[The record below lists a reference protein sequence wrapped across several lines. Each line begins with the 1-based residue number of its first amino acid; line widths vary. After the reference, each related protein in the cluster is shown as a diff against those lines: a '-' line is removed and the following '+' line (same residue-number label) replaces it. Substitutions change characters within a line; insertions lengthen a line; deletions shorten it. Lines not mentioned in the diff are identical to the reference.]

1 MHRVITQF
9 AIASLVCASCLA
21 FCAASTNVQVKQSH
35 SDGLFVIIVNDK
47 RGYIDRTGKVLIEPQ
62 FQGANKFSEGLAV
75 VTVGG
80 VGYKEGYIDRTGK
93 LVIAAR
99 FDAARDFHEG
109 LAAVG
114 FDTEK
119 TRKACDDCDPNQH
132 WGYVDSSGAI
142 VIKPQ
147 YHHAGDF
154 FEGLAAVETDD
165 GRWGFIDKSGRV
177 VVNLKY
183 DYASRFSEGLACVM
197 TDKKFSYVDHNGRMA
212 IEPRFSRCSDFSEGL
227 ARVRIGGKATSP
239 VLLTSVSGKPGKL
252 RYIDKT
258 GHIAIR
264 LDAESGDDFSEGL
277 ASFEVKKPDGYLYC
291 GYLDATGKTI
301 VSPQFGECGKFSD
314 GLALILL
321 NGKWGYIDRSGKV
334 LFTTPYAI
342 AWDFSD
348 GLAQVQLGGLDPFKP
363 PKAKY
368 GYIDIKGTLVWE
380 PTN

>member
-1 MHRVITQF
+1 MTQF
-9 AIASLVCASCLA
+9 TSALLVCTLSFAL
-21 FCAASTNVQVKQSH
+21 CAASTTVQVKQAH

-47 RGYIDRTGKVLIEPQ
+47 RGFIDRTGKILIEPR
-62 FQGANKFSEGLAV
+62 FQGANNFSEGLAV
-75 VTVGG
+75 VALSNG
-80 VGYKEGYIDRTGK
+80 GYKEGYIDHNGK
-93 LVIAAR
+93 LVIAAQ
-99 FDAARDFHEG
+99 FDSARDFHEG

-132 WGYVDSSGAI
+132 WGYVDRTGII

-154 FEGLAAVETDD
+154 SEGLAAVETDD
-165 GRWGFIDKSGRV
+165 GKWGFIDKNGRAV
-177 VVNLKY
+177 VTFAY
-183 DYASRFSEGLACVM
+183 GYASRFSEGLACVM
-197 TDKKFSYVDHNGRMA
+197 NGKKFGYLDRTGRMV
-212 IEPRFSRCSDFSEGL
+212 IKPQFSRCSDFSEGL
-227 ARVRIGGKATSP
+227 ARVRVGGKAVSPMDWSNTTS
-239 VLLTSVSGKPGKL
+239 GEPGGL

-258 GHIAIR
+258 GRTIAR
-264 LDAESGDDFSEGL
+264 LDAESSGEFSEGL
-277 ASFEVKKPDGYLYC
+277 ASFEVKKSETLYC
-291 GYLDATGKTI
+291 GYIDKSGKAVIT
-301 VSPQFGECGKFSD
+301 PQFGECGKFSD

-334 LFTTPYAI
+334 LFTTPYAL

-368 GYIDIKGTLVWE
+368 GYIDMKGSLVWE